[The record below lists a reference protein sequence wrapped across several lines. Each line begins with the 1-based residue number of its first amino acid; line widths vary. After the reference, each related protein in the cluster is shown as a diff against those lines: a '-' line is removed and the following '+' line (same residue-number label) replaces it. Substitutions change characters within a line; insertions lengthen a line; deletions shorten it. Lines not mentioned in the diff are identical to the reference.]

1 MIIDTST
8 SALFSAIA
16 IALTF
21 LLAGFVKGVVGLGL
35 PTVAMGLLG
44 IVMPPAQAATLL
56 IVPSLVT
63 NVQQMLVGGA
73 LRSLLRRLW
82 PLQLA
87 AVIGTLWA
95 PLSLATLD
103 PRMTSTGLGAALM
116 VYAALGLSAIQCKV
130 PSNAQRWASPM
141 VGLFT
146 GVITA
151 ATGVFVFP
159 AALYLQSLDL
169 KKNELIQALGLS
181 FSVST
186 AALAVRLAMDGS
198 LVLSAA
204 TGGWNLIVPLLVALL
219 GMAIGQ
225 SLRGRLSETLF
236 KRVFFAGLL
245 LVGLHLVIK
254 GVL

>member
-1 MIIDTST
+1 M
-8 SALFSAIA
+8 SALGV
-16 IALTF
+16 ALTF

-44 IVMPPAQAATLL
+44 IFMSPVQAASLL

-63 NVQQMLVGGA
+63 NVQQMLTGGT
-73 LRSLLRRLW
+73 LGKLVRRLW

-87 AVIGTLWA
+87 AVAGTLWA

-103 PRMTSTGLGAALM
+103 TKIASAGLGGALMIYAVLGLGA
-116 VYAALGLSAIQCKV
+116 IQIAV
-130 PSNAQRWASPM
+130 SEAAQRWVSPL
-141 VGLFT
+141 VGLIT

-159 AALYLQSLDL
+159 AAPFLQGLGL
-169 KKNELIQALGLS
+169 NKEELVQALGLS
-181 FSVST
+181 FTVST
-186 AALAVRLAMDGS
+186 AALACRLALDGT
-198 LVLSAA
+198 LVYGAA
-204 TGGWNLIVPLLVALL
+204 TSAWNLVVPLVVALL

-225 SLRGRLSETLF
+225 ALRGKLSEALF

-245 LVGLHLVIK
+245 LLGLHLLVK
-254 GVL
+254 GLL